1 MNYMIL
7 TSRAALSNSTMSIFH
22 TPENSLCTG
31 LIYSET
37 FRKAEVLGLDL
48 DKGDKNTRK
57 I

>member
-37 FRKAEVLGLDL
+37 FRKTEILGVDL
-48 DKGDKNTRK
+48 GKEGKNTRK

>member
-7 TSRAALSNSTMSIFH
+7 ISRAALSNSAMSIFH